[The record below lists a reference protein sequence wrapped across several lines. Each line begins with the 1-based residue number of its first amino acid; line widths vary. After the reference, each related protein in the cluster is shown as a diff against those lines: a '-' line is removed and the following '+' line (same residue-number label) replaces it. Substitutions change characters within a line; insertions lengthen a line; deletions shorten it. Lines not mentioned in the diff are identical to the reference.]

1 MAQNGTPEKAL
12 TPRQVAALPYL
23 VATPTIAEGARLA
36 DVGRRTLYRWMQ
48 DDEFRSR
55 LEQLRAEAAELAR
68 TELRGLMLKSVVV
81 LAESL
86 EDDDPN
92 IRLRA
97 AQMTLTT
104 GHKIIDV
111 ERIERRLD
119 LIDHAMDR
127 RDL

>member
-1 MAQNGTPEKAL
+1 
-12 TPRQVAALPYL
+12 
-23 VATPTIAEGARLA
+23 
-36 DVGRRTLYRWMQ
+36 MQ
-48 DDEFRSR
+48 DDQFRAR
-55 LEQLRAEAAELAR
+55 LQELRAEAAELAR

-86 EDDDPN
+86 EDPNPN

-97 AQMTLTT
+97 AQMALTT

>member
-1 MAQNGTPEKAL
+1 MERNGTPEKAL

-23 VATPTIAEGARLA
+23 VATPSIAEGSRLA
-36 DVGRRTLYRWMQ
+36 HVGRTTLFRWMQ

-55 LEQLRAEAAELAR
+55 LEQ
-68 TELRGLMLKSVVV
+68 
-81 LAESL
+81 
-86 EDDDPN
+86 DPNPN

-111 ERIERRLD
+111 ENVERRLD

>member
-1 MAQNGTPEKAL
+1 MAQDGTPEKAL

-23 VATPTIAEGARLA
+23 VATPSIEEGARLA
-36 DVGRRTLYRWMQ
+36 HIGRATLYRWMQ
-48 DDEFRSR
+48 DHQFRAR
-55 LEQLRAEAAELAR
+55 LQELRAEAAELAR

-86 EDDDPN
+86 EDPNPN

-97 AQMTLTT
+97 AQMALTT

>member
-1 MAQNGTPEKAL
+1 MSQNETPGKAL
-12 TPRQVAALPYL
+12 TARQAAALPYL
-23 VATPTIAEGARLA
+23 VATPSIEEGARLA
-36 DVGRRTLYRWMQ
+36 HVGRATLYRWMQ

-86 EDDDPN
+86 EDPNPN

-104 GHKIIDV
+104 GLKIIDV
-111 ERIERRLD
+111 ESIERRLD
-119 LIDHAMDR
+119 RIDHAMAR
-127 RDL
+127 KGL